1 MYMTGTSL
9 LAPRNTLINVHRVNQ
24 SLARQSGASNG
35 EDRRLNR
42 DTVNISPQGK
52 AASLIENLTKQKMAI
67 TERKDQFLA
76 SAVEEGQSM
85 EAIQSQLDS
94 YDEQIKNIDKQIA
107 EITAKKMQEDAKKKQ
122 PKVQDNQ
129 PKTEEDIQNQK
140 LANITELSMSLDK
153 INTID
158 SIKTQVDGDI
168 GVLESEIELDK
179 MRANGMPGSL
189 EQIEKK
195 EALLSDMKAQSLDLT
210 SDIGQELSEASKI
223 IDKNN
228 DLASMQPVEE
238 NNTSTSAEE
247 NNGSVLAKE
256 NNVPTPADVTST
268 AKGNNKSG
276 SEQELSNKA
285 E

>member
-42 DTVNISPQGK
+42 DTVTISPQGK

-107 EITAKKMQEDAKKKQ
+107 EITAKQMQEDAEKKQ

-179 MRANGMPGSL
+179 MRATGSL